1 MAHIQAHEQP
11 KNIVHERVGGVRDC
25 WLCGMVSLAYRT
37 KADTK
42 NFGVEIAWARV
53 MGPKSPAFGRRMG
66 FDGQDNW
73 IVRPMSW
80 RCFGSCGKWWGLK
93 SRNKPIAWALSNGIC
108 SAA

>member
-1 MAHIQAHEQP
+1 MAHIGAHEDP
-11 KNIVHERVGGVRDC
+11 KIVVLEHAAGVRDSL
-25 WLCGMVSLAYRT
+25 LCGMVSMVHLPE
-37 KADTK
+37 ADTK
-42 NFGVEIAWARV
+42 FSGWALL
-53 MGPKSPAFGRRMG
+53 GRELWGLIRLLPGCRNG